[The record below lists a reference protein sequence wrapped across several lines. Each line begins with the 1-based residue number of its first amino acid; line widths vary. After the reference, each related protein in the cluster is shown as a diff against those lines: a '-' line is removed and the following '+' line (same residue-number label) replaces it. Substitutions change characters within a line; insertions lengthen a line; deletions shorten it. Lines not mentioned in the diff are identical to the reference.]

1 MFVQVIQGKVSD
13 KERARERLESW
24 ISELAPELRPAGS
37 APRAA

>member
-13 KERARERLESW
+13 KERARERMESW
-24 ISELAPELRPAGS
+24 IWSSVPAPSGGS